1 MCGFVM
7 ICSQLVKLRRSMHT
21 NIFRVLRLEDMTHG
35 TVGIIP
41 TKSANYENDKKF
53 RKLSEL
59 WLFDKK
65 NVVYD
70 TFLQ

>member
-1 MCGFVM
+1 
-7 ICSQLVKLRRSMHT
+7 MHT
-21 NIFRVLRLEDMTHG
+21 NIFRVLRLEDMTHD
-35 TVGIIP
+35 TVGIFP
-41 TKSANYENDKKF
+41 TKRANYVNHKNF

>member
-1 MCGFVM
+1 
-7 ICSQLVKLRRSMHT
+7 MHT

-41 TKSANYENDKKF
+41 TKSANYENNKNF

>member
-1 MCGFVM
+1 
-7 ICSQLVKLRRSMHT
+7 MHT

-59 WLFDKK
+59 WSFDKK
-65 NVVYD
+65 MCFMTHFCNNSSHCAS
-70 TFLQ
+70 